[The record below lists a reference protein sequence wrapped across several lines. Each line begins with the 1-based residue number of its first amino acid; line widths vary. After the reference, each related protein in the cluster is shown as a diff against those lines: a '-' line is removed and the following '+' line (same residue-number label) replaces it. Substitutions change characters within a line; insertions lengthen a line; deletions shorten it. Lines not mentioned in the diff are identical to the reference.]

1 MLAIISKLKN
11 FFHQFKSTRGQSLGV
26 LVIIGI
32 IPLIIF
38 SVVFLNVFRSRSI
51 SQRVSEIQVRGN
63 VISNLIVGSG
73 YLAAGEPSEKV
84 DTELSQVSDM
94 YDGRILIIDSR
105 LKVVRDTYGLEED
118 GIVVLPEVI
127 QCFRGEATKIVNQHK
142 DNVEIYLPL
151 DSADHKSV

>member
-1 MLAIISKLKN
+1 M
-11 FFHQFKSTRGQSLGV
+11 
-26 LVIIGI
+26 
-32 IPLIIF
+32 
-38 SVVFLNVFRSRSI
+38 
-51 SQRVSEIQVRGN
+51 RGN

-118 GIVVLPEVI
+118 GIVVLPGSDSM
-127 QCFRGEATKIVNQHK
+127 FPRGGDK
-142 DNVEIYLPL
+142 DCK
-151 DSADHKSV
+151 SAQR